1 MKPTN
6 RPIVHATPVHQPI
19 SDSNAAASA
28 SLAKERLEPK
38 GKKESRK
45 KRFNFF
51 LFWLVQ
57 IFSKLIQFLFHWKNL
72 RLCRQRNFKVKFRE
86 TKDDLNT
93 DQSTLLSKR
102 YRRKTSLPFPRTI
115 QWYWKRDN
123 KSRLFLWHLNIRF
136 LDSLAWHVTTRSRRK
151 LSRYLYSRFSL
162 NRIFRSILKRIQ
174 FLLLSLSYKSMDQVI
189 I

>member
-1 MKPTN
+1 MLRLCTSPYRIPTPPLLLLW
-6 RPIVHATPVHQPI
+6 RRSVL
-19 SDSNAAASA
+19 S
-28 SLAKERLEPK
+28 RK

-86 TKDDLNT
+86 TKDDLNVDNT
-93 DQSTLLSKR
+93 DQVR
-102 YRRKTSLPFPRTI
+102 C
-115 QWYWKRDN
+115 WVRDIGGRHLFHFHVRSN
-123 KSRLFLWHLNIRF
+123 GIEKGTTKDRLFLWHLNIRF

-189 I
+189 

>member
-1 MKPTN
+1 MLRLCTSPYRIPTPPLLLLW
-6 RPIVHATPVHQPI
+6 RRSVL
-19 SDSNAAASA
+19 S
-28 SLAKERLEPK
+28 RK

-57 IFSKLIQFLFHWKNL
+57 IFFKLIQFLFHWKNL

-86 TKDDLNT
+86 TKDDLNVDNT

-123 KSRLFLWHLNIRF
+123 KRPIVPLTPEHPIP
-136 LDSLAWHVTTRSRRK
+136 
-151 LSRYLYSRFSL
+151 RFSGVTRDDAFSKEIKPL
-162 NRIFRSILKRIQ
+162 S
-174 FLLLSLSYKSMDQVI
+174 LLLFFVKPDFPLDFEKNPVSSI
-189 I
+189 ITLV